1 MDKSPIRKKMC
12 LFKEKNPSPIQER
25 SFENLYFLK
34 DEAVYFH

>member
-1 MDKSPIRKKMC
+1 MDKSPKGKKMC
-12 LFKEKNPSPIQER
+12 LFKEKNPCPIQER